1 MATSITELAN
11 ELRDYVRFQR
21 TPIPMTQDDYI
32 RMVKHGV
39 RRLYV
44 DTQQASDF
52 RPDMFFEE
60 KVSDDSDET
69 IVYFEKDLPLDE
81 QEYVLCCAQIAF
93 LKEVAHDVNNIVGYT
108 TDALT
113 VTNADKPYANLKD
126 SIEKA
131 ENDRRITYY
140 KMVRYNMLTE

>member
-1 MATSITELAN
+1 MATSITELAD
-11 ELRDYVRFQR
+11 ELYDNVKFQR
-21 TPIPMTQDDYI
+21 TPMTMTQDDYI

-44 DTQQASDF
+44 DTQRASVF
-52 RPDMFFEE
+52 RPDMFYEE
-60 KVSDDSDET
+60 KVSDDSEET
-69 IVYFEKDLPLDE
+69 NVFFEADLPLDE
-81 QEYVLCCAQIAF
+81 RMYVLYCAQIAF

-126 SIEKA
+126 SIEKV
-131 ENDRRITYY
+131 ENDRRILYY
-140 KMVRYNMLTE
+140 KMVRYTMLTE